1 MSALSL
7 LVTAALA
14 MPAAGDTLP
23 FVVMNHGRVA
33 GEMLVIHN
41 ADAIVVRYHHAD
53 RNRSVRSETIYHLN
67 PASEVIG
74 AETWE
79 LPFAGAPEGLP
90 ADDGFEIA
98 RDSVFWGVAGTRGG
112 ARLQANA
119 YYDLR
124 SSTLFDQARLAQFLL
139 GQPEQRA
146 RLLPSGTARAEIVAD
161 TALPTPR
168 GIRRLR
174 LVAIHREL
182 WGNPDAVWLDE
193 AGGPFASAVS
203 WFITVRRG
211 GEELLPALRAIEARW
226 RDARGAAFAQLVAP
240 PPAPALAI
248 VNGDLFDSERG
259 KVLRRTTVIV
269 RGDRIAAVGPGGT
282 IAIPEGATVI
292 DAAGKTVMPGMW
304 DMHTHLQ
311 LTSQTGTAA
320 YQLASGVT
328 TMRDLGSDV
337 DIAVSYRDRAAA
349 GGLAGPRAILS
360 GLPEGPGAWAGR
372 SEAIVRT
379 EDEARRWVA
388 RYDSLGYRQVKV
400 YNLVHPDLVP
410 AIADEAHRRGM
421 RLSGHI
427 PRGLTVP
434 AAIALGFDEINHAAF
449 LFSTFYQDSL
459 YLPAMRSYA
468 SVAVSVAP
476 NMDVNG
482 RAMSALIDL
491 LRTRR
496 TVIDGTF
503 QLWLWGRAVET
514 SRIPFAQRSD
524 RNYLRLLARL
534 HKAGVPIVPGTDGMS
549 FVGELEVYEE
559 AGIRAADV
567 LRMAT
572 IVPARVMGED
582 RDYGSIAVGKV
593 ADIVIVGGRP
603 HERIAD
609 LRKVEQVVRAGRIYD
624 SAALRAAVMQ

>member
-14 MPAAGDTLP
+14 MPAAGDTVP

-33 GEMLVIHN
+33 GEMLVIRG

-53 RNRSVRSETIYHLN
+53 RNRTVRSETIYRLN

-98 RDSVFWGVAGTRGG
+98 RDSVFWGAAGARGG
-112 ARLQANA
+112 ARLQADA

-139 GQPEQRA
+139 RQPERRA

-161 TALPTPR
+161 TVLPTPR
-168 GIRRLR
+168 GMRRLR

-193 AGGPFASAVS
+193 TGAPFASAVS

-211 GEELLPALRAIEARW
+211 GEGLLPALRVMETRW
-226 RDARGAAFAQLVAP
+226 RDARGAALAQLVAP
-240 PPAPALAI
+240 TAAPALAI

-259 KVLRRTTVIV
+259 TVRRRTTVVV
-269 RGDRIAAVGPGGT
+269 RGERIAAVGPSEST
-282 IAIPEGATVI
+282 AIPEGATVI
-292 DAAGKTVMPGMW
+292 DATGKIVMPGMW

-320 YQLASGVT
+320 FQLASGIT

-349 GGLAGPRAILS
+349 GILAGPRAILS
-360 GLPEGPGAWAGR
+360 GFLEGPGAWAGP

-379 EDEARRWVA
+379 EEEARRWIA

-400 YNLVHPDLVP
+400 YNLVHPDLIP

-434 AAIALGFDEINHAAF
+434 AAIALGFDEI
-449 LFSTFYQDSL
+449 
-459 YLPAMRSYA
+459 
-468 SVAVSVAP
+468 
-476 NMDVNG
+476 
-482 RAMSALIDL
+482 
-491 LRTRR
+491 
-496 TVIDGTF
+496 
-503 QLWLWGRAVET
+503 
-514 SRIPFAQRSD
+514 
-524 RNYLRLLARL
+524 
-534 HKAGVPIVPGTDGMS
+534 
-549 FVGELEVYEE
+549 
-559 AGIRAADV
+559 
-567 LRMAT
+567 
-572 IVPARVMGED
+572 
-582 RDYGSIAVGKV
+582 
-593 ADIVIVGGRP
+593 
-603 HERIAD
+603 
-609 LRKVEQVVRAGRIYD
+609 
-624 SAALRAAVMQ
+624 